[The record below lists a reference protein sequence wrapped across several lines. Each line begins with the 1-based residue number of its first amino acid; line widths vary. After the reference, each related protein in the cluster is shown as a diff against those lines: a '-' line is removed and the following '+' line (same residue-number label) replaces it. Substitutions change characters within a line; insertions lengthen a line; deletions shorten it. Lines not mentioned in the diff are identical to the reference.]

1 MDMFHDVCTAYRK
14 VHNTSGHHEDD
25 FLSIAKQ
32 KTFGKVWGVYYLHL
46 WLGQRDNLTDFVIS
60 GLPSEAIIDST
71 QNKFSFNNNLQSSN
85 NTSGKKNNLPDQL
98 TLFTDN
104 YIAINKQKEQ
114 RWEQQKIRQDN
125 LDILQMKNL
134 KIQYDLNSMKVQ
146 EGNLKNY
153 QSVVDNIINSQSRLK
168 NFEFGSEEYIEIKTN
183 IQFMQTLKDKYRTKL
198 NEFD

>member
-1 MDMFHDVCTAYRK
+1 MQKRK
-14 VHNTSGHHEDD
+14 
-25 FLSIAKQ
+25 A
-32 KTFGKVWGVYYLHL
+32 FGKVWGVYYLHL
-46 WLGQRDNLTDFVIS
+46 WLGVRDNLTDFVGS

-71 QNKFSFNNNLQSSN
+71 QTKFSFNNNIKSSN

-114 RWEQQKIRQDN
+114 RWEQQKIRQDK

-168 NFEFGSEEYIEIKTN
+168 NCEFGSEEYIEIKTN

>member
-1 MDMFHDVCTAYRK
+1 M
-14 VHNTSGHHEDD
+14 
-25 FLSIAKQ
+25 
-32 KTFGKVWGVYYLHL
+32 
-46 WLGQRDNLTDFVIS
+46 
-60 GLPSEAIIDST
+60 
-71 QNKFSFNNNLQSSN
+71 
-85 NTSGKKNNLPDQL
+85 

-114 RWEQQKIRQDN
+114 RWEQQKIRQDK

-198 NEFD
+198 NECD